1 VKVIFRYKDNQGIIH
16 NEWMDRTE
24 LIEKK
29 PEFFEDQKP
38 FLHPHFVL
46 IFQEMLDEKAE
57 RVTNKLL

>member
-1 VKVIFRYKDNQGIIH
+1 
-16 NEWMDRTE
+16 MDRTE

-46 IFQEMLDEKAE
+46 IFQEMLDERTE
-57 RVTNKLL
+57 RETNKLL